1 MVDFII
7 NGDVLVKYTGNDQV
21 VSVPRGIKVI
31 EEYAFKNAKMQKV
44 KLPEGI
50 TSIRM
55 NAFRECGNLET
66 VVIPTSVTYLGAWA
80 FCYCNS
86 LKYVVLPKNIQGF
99 PDYLF
104 YGCESLRGIF
114 VGRGTD
120 FTIGRQCL
128 PVISEKHEQPIAHCE
143 GVVYNSI
150 LKHYIPVGHLFSYR
164 YKLFEFL
171 ARDTGK
177 DRHGEY
183 DSSGRTLAECFKL
196 YMYMG
201 FDVKSTVDAM
211 MHLIGNEVL
220 NAIPEGLEE
229 NPLVLEW
236 ANTGLSLK
244 DAIYKLRYNNIEG
257 DTILEY
263 LLPILGDCT
272 LDESG
277 LYEDICYLK

>member
-7 NGDVLVKYTGNDQV
+7 HGDVLVKYTGNDQV

-99 PDYLF
+99 SDYLF
-104 YGCESLRGIF
+104 YDCNSLKGIF
-114 VGRGTD
+114 VGRKTN

-128 PVISEKHEQPIAHCE
+128 PPVSAQRKQSIAYCE
-143 GVVYNSI
+143 GEAYISVLSKYMPVVS
-150 LKHYIPVGHLFSYR
+150 LFSYR
-164 YKLFEFL
+164 YSLFEFL

-201 FDVKSTVDAM
+201 FDVKSTVDAIM
-211 MHLIGNEVL
+211 RLIGNELL
-220 NAIPEGLEE
+220 NEVPIGLEE

-244 DAIYKLRYNNIEG
+244 DAIYKLRYSGIEG

-263 LLPILGDCT
+263 LLQILGDCT
-272 LDESG
+272 LDEYG
-277 LYEDICYLK
+277 LYEDISYLK

>member
-1 MVDFII
+1 MSDFII

-31 EEYAFKNAKMQKV
+31 EEYAFKNAKMRKV
-44 KLPEGI
+44 KLPDGI

-99 PDYLF
+99 SDYLF
-104 YGCESLRGIF
+104 YDCNSLKGIF
-114 VGRGTD
+114 VGRQTD
-120 FTIGRQCL
+120 FKFGQQCL
-128 PVISEKHEQPIAHCE
+128 PSIYEKYKQPVAYCE
-143 GVVYNSI
+143 GLVYNSI
-150 LKHYIPVGHLFSYR
+150 LKHYVLVSRLSPYR

-177 DRHGEY
+177 DQYGGY

-201 FDVKSTVDAM
+201 FDVKSTVDAIM
-211 MHLIGNEVL
+211 RLIGNELL
-220 NAIPEGLEE
+220 NEVPIGLEE

-244 DAIYKLRYNNIEG
+244 DAIYKLRYNNVEG

-272 LDESG
+272 LDDYD
-277 LYEDICYLK
+277 LYEDISYLK

>member
-104 YGCESLRGIF
+104 YGCQSLLGIF
-114 VGRGTD
+114 IGRRTD
-120 FTIGRQCL
+120 FKVGRQCL
-128 PVISEKHEQPIAHCE
+128 SSVREGRSQPTVYCE
-143 GVVYNSI
+143 GSIYNAIVTEHIS
-150 LKHYIPVGHLFSYR
+150 VGHLSQYH

-171 ARDTGK
+171 VRDTG
-177 DRHGEY
+177 RNRYGEY

-201 FDVKSTVDAM
+201 FDVKSTVDAIM
-211 MHLIGNEVL
+211 RLIGNELL
-220 NAIPEGLEE
+220 NEVPIGLEE

-244 DAIYKLRYNNIEG
+244 DAIYKLRYNGIEG

-263 LLPILGDCT
+263 LLQILGDCT
-272 LDESG
+272 LDEYE
-277 LYEDICYLK
+277 LYEDIGYLK